1 MKKYILT
8 IEYDGNS
15 DEVESIKEEMI
26 EPEEVANITRED
38 IEKLTTQDML
48 KIMFFKEYG
57 KAWLLTLPW
66 RELCL
71 YESIQSK

>member
-26 EPEEVANITRED
+26 EPEEVTNITKED
-38 IEKLTTQDML
+38 IEKLTTQDIL
-48 KIMFFKEYG
+48 KIMFFKDYG
-57 KAWLLTLPW
+57 KA
-66 RELCL
+66 
-71 YESIQSK
+71 

>member
-8 IEYDGNS
+8 IKYNGDS
-15 DEVESIKEEMI
+15 DEIESIKEEMI
-26 EPEEVANITRED
+26 EPEAVANIKKED
-38 IEKLTTQDML
+38 IDKLTTQDIL

-71 YESIQSK
+71 YESI

>member
-48 KIMFFKEYG
+48 KIMFFKDYG
-57 KAWLLTLPW
+57 KA
-66 RELCL
+66 
-71 YESIQSK
+71 

>member
-26 EPEEVANITRED
+26 EPEEVANITKED
-38 IEKLTTQDML
+38 IEKLTTQDIL
-48 KIMFFKEYG
+48 KIMFFKDYG

-71 YESIQSK
+71 YESI

>member
-26 EPEEVANITRED
+26 EPEEVANITKED
-38 IEKLTTQDML
+38 IEKLTTQDIL
-48 KIMFFKEYG
+48 KIMFFKDYG
-57 KAWLLTLPW
+57 KA
-66 RELCL
+66 
-71 YESIQSK
+71 

>member
-57 KAWLLTLPW
+57 KA
-66 RELCL
+66 
-71 YESIQSK
+71 

>member
-8 IEYDGNS
+8 IKYDGNS

-26 EPEEVANITRED
+26 EPEEVANIKKED

-57 KAWLLTLPW
+57 KA
-66 RELCL
+66 
-71 YESIQSK
+71 

>member
-8 IEYDGNS
+8 IKYNGNS

-26 EPEEVANITRED
+26 EPEEVANIKKED

-57 KAWLLTLPW
+57 KA
-66 RELCL
+66 
-71 YESIQSK
+71 